1 MKIFLDRALRPRAS
15 LLRWLR
21 GFRSSWPRRAAALV
35 LVVAFEMLGRLS
47 PNDWID
53 GIGVAML
60 IGFVGLSVSR
70 NPGVW
75 KKRWNA
81 LGAFAKSRFAPF
93 AIQYGLDLR
102 GTPPLPARLPARW
115 LGLLLPLLVLPAV
128 LFLARGAFP
137 SDFRDALRGASGFLY
152 LAYLSLLWAILGLG
166 TLVAWVA
173 VFAFLAE
180 WRPRWAATFG
190 TVLFLASA
198 AAFILLRP
206 EWTLALM
213 LFGFALHVLVASAV
227 PPIPLVWRY
236 ARGARGSCGGKLVVW
251 QLAFAL
257 GSSAILLLPALLAVG
272 ELFNGV
278 SPRETL
284 ATSLLG
290 RSYIASIATAVNLLL
305 GYDTWELFRASRT
318 DPARSVR
325 TRVFVEGTAHG
336 KDRRRSRVLLG
347 AGFNACFRP
356 RPGSLEVRVRLVS
369 ASEEESPAGTSWPL
383 AVPLARFGDPS
394 LHVRLARR
402 DVVQRRRAL
411 ARGLVKLL
419 KSASRKDY
427 ARGSGFWIGC
437 NHWFITHLTRDTDEE
452 GGFGTI
458 GSPYRKALHPA
469 ARSHWAQVLRDL
481 EIDFLFLEDGVRFR
495 QFQRVLALIFEYHD
509 LFGRRRLEDERHF
522 LGLPG
527 VRVLIHDFE
536 LEKPLGRQGYPEP
549 DYEEIGRARILHV
562 FRDRH
567 EGRERIDAPRS
578 RDRRPASPRI
588 PVLT

>member
-1 MKIFLDRALRPRAS
+1 MKVFLDRALRPRAR
-15 LLRWLR
+15 LLRWMQ
-21 GFRSSWPRRAAALV
+21 GFRSSWPRRAVALLFV
-35 LVVAFEMLGRLS
+35 GAFEALGRVS

-60 IGFVGLSVSR
+60 IGFIGLSVSR
-70 NPGVW
+70 NPAVW
-75 KKRWNA
+75 KRRWNE
-81 LGAFAKSRFAPF
+81 LRGRAKSWLAPF

-102 GTPPLPARLPARW
+102 GTPPLPARLPLRW
-115 LGLLLPLLVLPAV
+115 LGLLLLLLALPTAV
-128 LFLARGAFP
+128 WLARGIFP

-152 LAYLSLLWAILGLG
+152 LVYLSLLWAILGLG

-180 WRPRWAATFG
+180 WRPRWAGTLG

-198 AAFILLRP
+198 AAFILLQP
-206 EWTLALM
+206 AWTIAFV
-213 LFGFALHVLVASAV
+213 LFGFALHVLIGFAV
-227 PPIPLVWRY
+227 SPIPLAWRY
-236 ARGARGSCGGKLVVW
+236 TRGARASSGGKLIVW

-257 GSSAILLLPALLAVG
+257 GSSGILLLPALLAVG
-272 ELFNGV
+272 ELFDGAL
-278 SPRETL
+278 PRETL

-318 DPARSVR
+318 DPARTVR
-325 TRVFVEGTAHG
+325 TRVLVEGALRR
-336 KDRRRSRVLLG
+336 KDRRSSRALLG
-347 AGFNACFRP
+347 AGFKPCFRP
-356 RPGSLEVRVRLVS
+356 RPGSLEVRVHLVS
-369 ASEEESPAGTSWPL
+369 GSEEETPAGASWPV
-383 AVPLARFGDPS
+383 AVSLARLGDPAF
-394 LHVRLARR
+394 HVRLARR

-419 KSASRKDY
+419 KSAARRDY

-452 GGFGTI
+452 GSFGTI
-458 GSPYRKALHPA
+458 GSPYRKALPSA

-495 QFQRVLALIFEYHD
+495 QFRRVLALIFEYHD
-509 LFGRRRLEDERHF
+509 LFGRRRLADERHF

-549 DYEEIGRARILHV
+549 DYEELGRARILHV

-567 EGRERIDAPRS
+567 EGRERIDAPRG

-588 PVLT
+588 PILT